1 MKFAHEVVD
10 DVERAKPAP
19 VGERGVPSRLVVTSE
34 CDRRP
39 CRQRSPTPA
48 VIVLARSAAMAMVG
62 HQTEAIYRRYA
73 ITDEAMLKDAGEQLA
88 APAREGKWLSVFAK
102 HVVHPERSG
111 KNGVTTQPF
120 NSEEAPDEAPS

>member
-88 APAREGKWLSVFAK
+88 APAREGKWLSHAK
-102 HVVHPERSG
+102 VSTAATKSRDVRARCSRARS
-111 KNGVTTQPF
+111 PLAC
-120 NSEEAPDEAPS
+120 SR